1 MVLVY
6 RIAAA
11 VVIGLLA
18 YQLYLM
24 NRYPPDYYE
33 QVNDYNQRMTA
44 LEFGISDYFR
54 QNGEL
59 PDSVAALDCSRLST
73 SGRRCAD
80 RYSAGV
86 YYIKTAGRW
95 ASLEPYL
102 RDDEL
107 RFRCRAVMEM
117 LLPGKP
123 ERQCSEIDDAQIPQS

>member
-80 RYSAGV
+80 R
-86 YYIKTAGRW
+86 
-95 ASLEPYL
+95 
-102 RDDEL
+102 
-107 RFRCRAVMEM
+107 
-117 LLPGKP
+117 
-123 ERQCSEIDDAQIPQS
+123 